1 MYFNIQQM
9 KFAILLFILA
19 LTSCGQNS
27 SPEGRLS
34 IKIDAMHQ
42 EIDSL
47 KKQNAVILDS
57 LNKMNQSLQKL
68 QQSKK

>member
-1 MYFNIQQM
+1 M
-9 KFAILLFILA
+9 KLAALFLILV

-47 KKQNAVILDS
+47 KKQNAAILDS

-68 QQSKK
+68 QQSGK

>member
-1 MYFNIQQM
+1 M

>member
-1 MYFNIQQM
+1 M
-9 KFAILLFILA
+9 KFIALVLILA

-42 EIDSL
+42 EIDGL
-47 KKQNAVILDS
+47 KKQNSMILDS
-57 LNKMNQSLQKL
+57 LNTINQRLQKL
-68 QQSKK
+68 QKLGK

>member
-1 MYFNIQQM
+1 M
-9 KFAILLFILA
+9 KFAALLLILA

-34 IKIDAMHQ
+34 IKIDAMHH

-57 LNKMNQSLQKL
+57 LNKINQSLQKL
-68 QQSKK
+68 QQPNK

>member
-1 MYFNIQQM
+1 M
-9 KFAILLFILA
+9 KFIALVFILA

-47 KKQNAVILDS
+47 KKQNTAILDS
-57 LNKMNQSLQKL
+57 LNKMDQRLQNL
-68 QQSKK
+68 QQSGK

>member
-1 MYFNIQQM
+1 M
-9 KFAILLFILA
+9 KFAALLIILA

-57 LNKMNQSLQKL
+57 LKKMNQSLQKL
-68 QQSKK
+68 QQSGK

>member
-1 MYFNIQQM
+1 MLQQM
-9 KFAILLFILA
+9 KLAALFLILV

-47 KKQNAVILDS
+47 KKQNAAILDS

-68 QQSKK
+68 QQSGK

>member
-1 MYFNIQQM
+1 M
-9 KFAILLFILA
+9 KFAALLLILA
-19 LTSCGQNS
+19 LASCGQNS

-68 QQSKK
+68 QQSGK

>member
-1 MYFNIQQM
+1 MIQQM
-9 KFAILLFILA
+9 KLIALALILA

-47 KKQNAVILDS
+47 KKQNTAILDS
-57 LNKMNQSLQKL
+57 LNKMNQRLQKL
-68 QQSKK
+68 QQSGK

>member
-1 MYFNIQQM
+1 M
-9 KFAILLFILA
+9 KLIALVLILA

-42 EIDSL
+42 EIDNL
-47 KKQNAVILDS
+47 KTQNAAILDS
-57 LNKMNQSLQKL
+57 LSKMNQRLQNL
-68 QQSKK
+68 QQSGK